1 MKSTKT
7 RSGENLSAVLVIIL
21 LCAGTQGLSQVIS
34 EEHLQGLTLRSIG
47 PAVMGGRIDEIA
59 VDQARPWVIYVGT
72 ASGGLWKTTN
82 NGTTWKPIFD
92 DQGTA
97 SIGAVSL
104 APSDP
109 EIVWVGTGEANNR
122 QSSTFG
128 DGVYKSL
135 DGGATWSHMGLRDTQ
150 HIGRIRVHPTNPRV
164 VYAAALGHLWGAN
177 AERGVFRTSDG
188 GKTWEKVLFVD
199 SDTGV
204 VDIAMD
210 SRNPDVLYAAAYQRR
225 RTAFGFNG
233 GGPGSG
239 LYKTTD
245 GGDNWRR
252 LDSGLP
258 EGPLGRIGL
267 DVYRSDPRIVYALV
281 QHSEGGVFRSE
292 DRGESWAKIN
302 DLNPRPMYYSQI
314 RIDPSDSQRIYV
326 LGGPFYLSEDGA
338 KTFTQ
343 NTDMTPTYD
352 VGVHGDHHE
361 LWIDPANGQHMIL
374 GGDGGLYFTWDRS
387 KTWDK
392 VNNIPIAQFYSIG
405 IDMQKPY
412 FIYAGAQDT
421 HSWGGPSATRNQI
434 GILNSD
440 WYQINFGDGMYQR
453 IDPTDPNT
461 VYTESQGGNI
471 VRFDRRSGARKAIK
485 PEPEEGADPY
495 RFHWTS
501 PIEISSHN
509 PKMIFLGGNRLFVS
523 KDRGESWTASE
534 DLSLGGD
541 RSELPIMGVVPDEN
555 TLSRNDGVGTWG
567 TITTVAESPLTAG
580 LIFVGTDDG
589 LVQLSRDGAKSWTS
603 LEGRFPGL
611 DGNGSSVSRV
621 LTSHGS
627 ANRAYVSFDRHH
639 TDDFAPY
646 IYTSD
651 DQGETWRS
659 ISSNLPP
666 AGWVNVIAEHHQ
678 NHNLLFAGTET
689 GLFVTIDR
697 GRHWTRL
704 KGNFPTVPVDDLKI
718 HPRDNDL
725 VVGTHGRSIYVL
737 DDLNALAQLTPQ
749 VLSSEAAL
757 FDSRPATEYLYW
769 KNESYG
775 GQRQY
780 VGTNPPDGSIVSY
793 FLGLGSGSDAVL
805 CDEVSLVIRD
815 GDGKILRH
823 LEPSQNP
830 GINRVVWDLRI
841 DPPEAVRGSRGPQVP
856 PGTYTVELTACAPLQ
871 QESLQVLIDSRVGV
885 SQQELQ
891 VRHEFLV
898 GVNRIRGTVEKLV
911 SVSEKV
917 VEDVQ
922 GFLNHS
928 GSEKMP
934 ETLTAAAQDVLDEAR
949 RIRTSLG
956 GRGGRRGGGRR
967 NPNIRSLAGRL
978 FGELDG
984 DAVRQ
989 GTFSGPTT
997 TQRNSL
1003 ASLNR
1008 RLDQELSA
1016 LNSVLETSVPDLNRQ
1031 IGAAKLPWIRVG
1043 EPLKRSP

>member
-1 MKSTKT
+1 MNSAKT
-7 RSGENLSAVLVIIL
+7 RIRNKLSAILVIIL
-21 LCAGTQGLSQVIS
+21 LSGGTVLSQVLS
-34 EEHLQGLTLRSIG
+34 EDLLQGLTLRSIG

-59 VDQARPWVIYVGT
+59 VDPAQPWVMYVGT
-72 ASGGLWKTTN
+72 ASGGLWKTVN

-135 DGGATWSHMGLRDTQ
+135 DGGATWNHMGLRETQ
-150 HIGRIRVHPTNPRV
+150 QIGRIRIHPNNPRV
-164 VYAAALGHLWGAN
+164 AYVAALGHLWGAN
-177 AERGVFRTSDG
+177 PERGVFRTTDG

-204 VDIAMD
+204 VDLAMD
-210 SRNPDVLYAAAYQRR
+210 PMNPQILYAAAYQRR
-225 RTAFGFNG
+225 RTAWGFSG

-252 LDSGLP
+252 LGGGLP
-258 EGPLGRIGL
+258 ESPLGRIGL
-267 DVYRSDPRIVYALV
+267 DIYRSDPRIVYALV
-281 QHSEGGVFRSE
+281 QHREGGVFRSQ
-292 DRGESWAKIN
+292 DRGETWIKVN

-314 RIDPSDSQRIYV
+314 RIDPSDAQRIYV
-326 LGGPFYLSEDGA
+326 LGGPFYSSEDGA

-361 LWIDPANGQHMIL
+361 LWIDPNNSRHLIL

-405 IDMQKPY
+405 VDMQKPY
-412 FIYAGAQDT
+412 FVYAGAQDT
-421 HSWGGPSATRNQI
+421 HSWGGPSATRSQI

-471 VRFDRRSGARKAIK
+471 VRFDRRSGARKTIK
-485 PEPEEGADPY
+485 PEPGPGEDPY

-501 PIEISSHN
+501 PIEISPHDAS
-509 PKMIFLGGNRLFVS
+509 MIYLGGNRLFLS
-523 KDRGESWTASE
+523 KDRGESWTATE

-541 RSELPIMGVVPDEN
+541 RSALPIMGIVPDEN
-555 TLSRNDGVGTWG
+555 TLSRNDGVSTWG
-567 TITTVAESPLTAG
+567 TITTVAESPVTAG
-580 LIFVGTDDG
+580 LILVGTDDG
-589 LVQLSRDGAKSWTS
+589 LVQLSRDGAKTWTS

-611 DGNGSSVSRV
+611 DGTSATVSRV
-621 LTSHGS
+621 LTSHSS
-627 ANRAYVSFDRHH
+627 ANRAYASFDRHQ
-639 TDDFAPY
+639 TNDFAPY
-646 IYTSD
+646 IFTTD
-651 DQGETWRS
+651 DEGESWRS
-659 ISSNLPP
+659 ISSNLPA
-666 AGWVNVIAEHHQ
+666 AGWVNVLVEHHQ

-689 GLFVTIDR
+689 GLFVSVDR
-697 GRHWTRL
+697 GGHWTRL
-704 KGNFPTVPVDDLKI
+704 RGNFPTVPVDDLKI

-737 DDLNALAQLTPQ
+737 DDISPLAQLTPE
-749 VLSSEAAL
+749 VLSSSAHL
-757 FDSRPATEYLYW
+757 FDLRPATEVLYW

-780 VGTNPPDGSIVSY
+780 VGTNPPDGSSVAY
-793 FLGLGSGSDAVL
+793 FLGEGTDGQAAA
-805 CDEVSLVIRD
+805 CGEVSLNVRD
-815 GDGKILRH
+815 TNGNILRQLPASH
-823 LEPSQNP
+823 DP
-830 GINRVVWDLRI
+830 GVNRIVWDFRT
-841 DPPEAVRGSRGPQVP
+841 DPPEGVAGSRGPQVP
-856 PGTYTVELTACAPLQ
+856 PGEYTLELTACDQVQ
-871 QESLQVLIDSRVGV
+871 QKSLQVLMDPVVEI

-891 VRHEFLV
+891 ARYQFLLEL
-898 GVNRIRGTVEKLV
+898 NRFRGTVAKLI
-911 SVSEKV
+911 SASERV
-917 VEDVQ
+917 VEDVE
-922 GFLNHS
+922 GFLNRQ
-928 GSEKMP
+928 GLEDLP
-934 ETLTAAAQDVLDEAR
+934 EPLSAAAQEVVREAT

-956 GRGGRRGGGRR
+956 GRGGRRGGR
-967 NPNIRSLAGRL
+967 NPNIRALAGRL

-989 GTFSGPTT
+989 GTFAGPTM
-997 TQRNSL
+997 TQKARHASMNNQLDLEL
-1003 ASLNR
+1003 A
-1008 RLDQELSA
+1008 A
-1016 LNSVLETSVPDLNRQ
+1016 LNIVLEESVPDLNRQ
-1031 IGAAKLPWIRVG
+1031 ISAANLPWIPEP
-1043 EPLKRSP
+1043 EPLRRSP